1 MIVKNSIVKWFAR
14 ILGGIAVLLFGIF
27 YIGEGIPDLMTG
39 ANGHLRSMMM
49 LMAFAFLG
57 YIFAWFREKEGGW
70 ILAFSGFILGLTMF
84 YNSGMKDILFVLVF
98 SVPFL
103 ISGLLFV
110 YAAGK
115 IDK

>member
-1 MIVKNSIVKWFAR
+1 MINKKKIFIWLAR
-14 ILGGIAVLLFGIF
+14 ILGGIAVLFFGILF
-27 YIGEGIPDLMTG
+27 IGEGTPDLIAG
-39 ANGHLRSMMM
+39 DNGLLRSMMI

-70 ILAFSGFILGLTMF
+70 ILTISGFLTGLYIF
-84 YNSGMKDILFVLVF
+84 YNSGMKDILSVLVF

-110 YAAGK
+110 YAGK
-115 IDK
+115 SDN